1 LLSTSLAS
9 PTFELLWNFIQFSIR
24 QKPFHVSFMSGDPYK
39 PRGFLSDFERG
50 VYQSVT
56 SRSREFP
63 FPGIIQ
69 FFYGF
74 GTGIEK
80 IWYRKKSWNRSRKK
94 LVPKKVSEPV
104 SAKLG
109 TEKSLGIGLEKI
121 WYRKKNI
128 GTSLEIF
135 RLFVLIWVTVSS
147 RSRDFCTFLDG
158 IGTGLEKIWY
168 RKKSRNRSRKKWVP
182 KKVSESVSKNF
193 GTKKSFGI
201 GLEKFGTEKKSRN
214 RSRSDFGSRH
224 TLLIMLYFWKAKGPR
239 TSKMI
244 FWTLKYTNTQIH
256 KYIIWESAGN
266 TQHVLYFREKKQ
278 GSKDIKNDILHCQIH

>member
-1 LLSTSLAS
+1 
-9 PTFELLWNFIQFSIR
+9 
-24 QKPFHVSFMSGDPYK
+24 MSGDPYK

-168 RKKSRNRSRKKWVP
+168 RKKSRNRSRKNLVP
-182 KKVSESVSKNF
+182 KKSL
-193 GTKKSFGI
+193 GI
-201 GLEKFGTEKKSRN
+201 GIVQILGLVTHWCISRQTLNTELQNVTDIADGSVYKF
-214 RSRSDFGSRH
+214 
-224 TLLIMLYFWKAKGPR
+224 
-239 TSKMI
+239 
-244 FWTLKYTNTQIH
+244 
-256 KYIIWESAGN
+256 
-266 TQHVLYFREKKQ
+266 
-278 GSKDIKNDILHCQIH
+278 